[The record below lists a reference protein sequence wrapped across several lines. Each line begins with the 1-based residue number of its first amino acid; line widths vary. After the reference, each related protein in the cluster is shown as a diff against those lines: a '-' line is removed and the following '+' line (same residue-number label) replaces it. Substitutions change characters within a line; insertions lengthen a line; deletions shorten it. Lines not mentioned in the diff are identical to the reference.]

1 MRPASVPT
9 HWPFVQGE
17 CAGLA
22 RALTAHRCP
31 LGPPEQWPPTLR
43 MLIDMMLPSQA
54 EVVLFWGEDYIAF
67 YNDAYAPTIGNK
79 HPRAFGRPAQEHWSE
94 LWDDLRPLL
103 DRVLHFG
110 ETVAAQDRPFRIN
123 RHGQME
129 DVFFDIS
136 YSPVREHDGRVCGV
150 LCIVKETTARVNA
163 TRRLAASEA
172 HLREME
178 EQWRL
183 AQAAGGVGVFVLDIP
198 ADTITASPGFYR
210 AFGLPAHATPV
221 PSSLVEALKL
231 PGESEGMSDTRSRG
245 DGSAPLEVE
254 YRIRRADDGR
264 PRWIWRRAEI
274 VRDATGTPLLMR
286 GVVQDVT
293 VRHLAQATLRES
305 EARFR
310 ALAQAV
316 PNQVWTAGP
325 DGALDWVN
333 QQVLDYTGAPPD
345 ELLGHGW
352 LSTLHPEDRATMR
365 AAWTQASTTLTPYS
379 TELRLR
385 RHDGGWR
392 WQLVRAQP
400 VQGGEGGVRW
410 IGTTTDIEDQ
420 KAAQAQLEAMNS
432 TLVQRVEERTRDR
445 DRLWQLTTDV
455 MVIADLGGRIL
466 HVNPAWYAVLGW
478 REEELLGGHL
488 LDYSHPE
495 DRAAAEH
502 EFERLGLGI
511 PTLRYEGR
519 MRHRDGSYRTLSWTA
534 VPDAPCLHAVGR
546 DVTALRES
554 EARLRHSQKMEAI
567 GQLTGGIA
575 HDFNNMLQGITGA
588 IEVMRRRVAKGQT
601 EGLERF
607 MDSATQSASRAASLV
622 QRLLAFSRRQSLDPK
637 PLDVNHLVRSM
648 EEMLRRTLGEHV
660 RLDVALDTQACL
672 AVGDESQLE
681 SAILNLAINARDAM
695 PSGGSLRIGTAH
707 LAVKDGEVEPLPPGH
722 YVRITVA
729 DTGSGMPR
737 DVLAKAFD
745 PFFTTKPIGQ
755 GTGLGLSMVYGFA
768 QQSGGHVRIDSVPDQ
783 GTRVDLYLP
792 CSDEPPAEHP
802 AAPHDAGSPLATEG
816 EVVLLVEDDPGVRL
830 LVREVLTDL
839 GFQTLEAADGPS
851 ALPILQSNRRID
863 LLVSDVGLPGLNGRQ
878 VAEIARQQRPGLR
891 VLFMT
896 GYAARAAIRSE
907 FLAPGMDM
915 IAKPFAVDEL
925 VQRIRAMAGRGPT
938 EH

>member
-1 MRPASVPT
+1 MRAAPVPT
-9 HWPFVQGE
+9 HWPFVRGE
-17 CAGLA
+17 SAALA
-22 RALTAHRCP
+22 RALDHDRCP
-31 LGPPEQWPPTLR
+31 LGPAAQWPQTLR

-54 EVVLFWGEDYIAF
+54 EIVLFWGEDYLAF

-79 HPRAFGRPAQEHWSE
+79 HPAAFGRPGREHWSE
-94 LWDDLRPLL
+94 LWDDLQPLL

-129 DVFFDIS
+129 EVFFDIS
-136 YSPVREHDGRVCGV
+136 YSPVREHDGRICGV

-210 AFGLPAHATPV
+210 AFGLPAHAGPM
-221 PSSLVEALKL
+221 PSSLLESLKA
-231 PGESEGMSDTRSRG
+231 PGESTAMSSRRSRN
-245 DGSAPLEVE
+245 DGSAPLDVE
-254 YRIRRADDGR
+254 YRIRRADDGQL
-264 PRWIWRRAEI
+264 RWIWRRAEI
-274 VRDATGTPLLMR
+274 VRDSTGTPLLMR

-293 VRHLAQATLRES
+293 VRHHAQATLRES
-305 EARFR
+305 EERFR

-316 PNQVWTAGP
+316 PNQVWTAGA

-333 QQVLDYTGAPPD
+333 QQVLDYTGQRPD
-345 ELLGHGW
+345 ALLGHRW
-352 LSTLHPEDRATMR
+352 LAVLHPEDRAGMR
-365 AAWTQASTTLTPYS
+365 AAWLQSAETLLAYS
-379 TELRLR
+379 TEMRLR
-385 RHDGGWR
+385 RHDGSWR

-400 VQGGEGGVRW
+400 VQASDGSMRW
-410 IGTTTDIEDQ
+410 IGTTTDIEHQ
-420 KAAQAQLEAMNS
+420 KAAQAQLQALNS
-432 TLVQRVEERTRDR
+432 SLVQTVEERTRDR
-445 DRLWQLTTDV
+445 DRLWQLSTDV
-455 MVIADLGGRIL
+455 MVIADLKSGRIL
-466 HVNPAWYAVLGW
+466 HVNPAWQAVLGW
-478 REEELLGGHL
+478 TEQELLGTSLMDYGHPDEL
-488 LDYSHPE
+488 AQSQREL
-495 DRAAAEH
+495 
-502 EFERLGLGI
+502 ERLGTGL
-511 PTLRYEGR
+511 PTTRYESR
-519 MRHRDGSYRTLSWTA
+519 LRHRDGSYRTLSWTA
-534 VPDAPCLHAVGR
+534 VPDAPNLHAVGR

-554 EARLRHSQKMEAI
+554 EARLRHSQKMEAV

-588 IEVMRRRVAKGQT
+588 IEVMRRRVAKGHT
-601 EGLERF
+601 EGLDRF
-607 MDSATQSASRAASLV
+607 MDSAAQSATRAASLV
-622 QRLLAFSRRQSLDPK
+622 QRLLAFSRRQSLDPR
-637 PLDVNHLVRSM
+637 PIDVNRLVRSM

-660 RLDVALDTQACL
+660 RLAVELDSEACL
-672 AVGDESQLE
+672 AIGDESQLE

-695 PSGGSLRIGTAH
+695 PSGGLLRLCSANLQLG
-707 LAVKDGEVEPLPPGH
+707 DGDVEPLRSGK

-729 DTGSGMPR
+729 DTGSGMPD

-768 QQSGGHVRIDSVPDQ
+768 QQSGGHVRIDSKPGD
-783 GTRVDLYLP
+783 GTSVALYLP
-792 CSDEPPAEHP
+792 CAEALVHDEPAPPQA
-802 AAPHDAGSPLATEG
+802 AAPVAGDG

-830 LVREVLTDL
+830 LVREVLTEL
-839 GFQTLEAADGPS
+839 GYRTLEAPDGSS
-851 ALPILQSNRRID
+851 AVPILQSAERID

-878 VAEIARQQRPGLR
+878 LAEIARQSRPGLR

-925 VQRIRAMAGRGPT
+925 AERIRRMVAGRAVGG
-938 EH
+938 

>member
-1 MRPASVPT
+1 MRAAPVPT
-9 HWPFVQGE
+9 HWPFVLGE
-17 CAGLA
+17 CAALA
-22 RALTAHRCP
+22 RSLTPARCP
-31 LGPPEQWPPTLR
+31 LGPPDQWPPTLR

-54 EVVLFWGEDYIAF
+54 EIVLFWGPDYIAF
-67 YNDAYAPTIGNK
+67 YNDTYAPTIGNK
-79 HPRAFGRPAQEHWSE
+79 HPAAFGRPAREHWSE
-94 LWDDLRPLL
+94 LWDDLQPLL

-129 DVFFDIS
+129 EVFFDIS

-210 AFGLPAHATPV
+210 AFGLPAHAAPV
-221 PSSLVEALKL
+221 PSAVVEALKVQ
-231 PGESEGMSDTRSRG
+231 GESDHMSDARNRS
-245 DGSAPLEVE
+245 DGSALLDVE
-254 YRIRRADDGR
+254 YRIRRAHDGR
-264 PRWIWRRAEI
+264 LRWIWRRAEI
-274 VRDATGTPLLMR
+274 VRDATGAPLLMR

-305 EARFR
+305 EERFR

-316 PNQVWTAGP
+316 PNQVWTAGS

-345 ELLGHGW
+345 ELLGHRW
-352 LSTLHPEDRATMR
+352 LATLHPDDRPSMR
-365 AAWTQASTTLTPYS
+365 AAWTQAATTLVPYS

-385 RHDGGWR
+385 RHDGSWR

-400 VQGGEGGVRW
+400 VQGGDGGIRW
-410 IGTTTDIEDQ
+410 IGTTTDIQDQ

-445 DRLWQLTTDV
+445 DRLWQLSTDV
-455 MVIADLGGRIL
+455 MVIADLSGRIL
-466 HVNPAWYAVLGW
+466 HVNPAWSAVLGW
-478 REEELLGGHL
+478 SEEELLGGHL
-488 LDYSHPE
+488 LDFTHP
-495 DRAAAEH
+495 DDLAAAQH
-502 EFERLGLGI
+502 EIERLARGI
-511 PTLRYEGR
+511 PTLRFEGR
-519 MRHRDGSYRTLSWTA
+519 MRHRDGSTRTLSWTA
-534 VPDAPCLHAVGR
+534 VPDAPYLHAVGR

-588 IEVMRRRVAKGQT
+588 IEVMRRRVAKGQS

-607 MDSATQSASRAASLV
+607 MDSATQSAQRAASLV

-637 PLDVNHLVRSM
+637 PLDVNRLVRSM
-648 EEMLRRTLGEHV
+648 EEMLHRTLGEHV
-660 RLDVALDTQACL
+660 RLDVGLDTQTCL

-695 PSGGSLRIGTAH
+695 PSGGQLRIATAH
-707 LAVKDGEVEPLPPGH
+707 LALGDGEVEPLPRGR

-729 DTGSGMPR
+729 DTGSGMPG

-768 QQSGGHVRIDSVPDQ
+768 QQSGGQVRIDSVPGQ

-792 CSDEPPAEHP
+792 CATEPPAE
-802 AAPHDAGSPLATEG
+802 AAPVGQDAGGMLATEG

-830 LVREVLTDL
+830 LVREVLIDL
-839 GFQTLEAADGPS
+839 GYRTLEAADGPS
-851 ALPILQSNRRID
+851 ALPILQSHGRID

-878 VAEIARQQRPGLR
+878 LAEIARQHRPGLR

-896 GYAARAAIRSE
+896 GYAARAAVRSE

-925 VQRIRAMAGRGPT
+925 VQRIRAMVGRGSA
-938 EH
+938 EG